1 MVDRFLE
8 QKKDSELLTSCFNEP
23 MATVVDFKVHRLDQ
37 EIMGRSR
44 WVEVKNLGNR
54 AFVVGHN
61 CFLVLAADFEGFK
74 ENYIYFS
81 DELQSDFGY
90 GFSTHV
96 LDLEERT
103 IVKASPQIFKAPPIC
118 LRC

>member
-1 MVDRFLE
+1 ME

-74 ENYIYFS
+74 ENYIHFS